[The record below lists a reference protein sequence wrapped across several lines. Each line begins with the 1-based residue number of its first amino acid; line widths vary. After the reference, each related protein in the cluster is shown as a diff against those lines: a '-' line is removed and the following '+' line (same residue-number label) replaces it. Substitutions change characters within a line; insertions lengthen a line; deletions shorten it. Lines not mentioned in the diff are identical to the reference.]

1 MQRLQCNVHCAKRIS
16 CDFANEISVRKLKY
30 IKAGYRPR
38 FITSVINACIAEKE
52 DSMIPR

>member
-1 MQRLQCNVHCAKRIS
+1 MQRLQCNAHCAKRIS
-16 CDFANEISVRKLKY
+16 CDFANEISVIKLKY

-52 DSMIPR
+52 DSMIPP